1 MEEAKDFKE
10 IEKLE
15 EANLM
20 EFLFYMEYKLEKAD
34 VYEDER
40 NYQDNLRKQKKGKR

>member
-1 MEEAKDFKE
+1 
-10 IEKLE
+10 
-15 EANLM
+15 M

-34 VYEDER
+34 VDEDER